1 MDVRVAEVSQR
12 GLTAMI
18 LSLFAN
24 ADSVLTGRRRS
35 FGIMR
40 RSPFGRT
47 LGHRCSAPAFPPFR
61 APASA
66 AGLDSDSFGRRH
78 AERACYFPFMS
89 HARSHSVLSGLSPKS
104 ARRCFSMSDMWP
116 PP

>member
-24 ADSVLTGRRRS
+24 ADSVLTGAAAL

-47 LGHRCSAPAFPPFR
+47 LGHRCSAPAFPPFALPR
-61 APASA
+61 GA
-66 AGLDSDSFGRRH
+66 AGLDGASSKSESASEADDSMPRLRFG
-78 AERACYFPFMS
+78 
-89 HARSHSVLSGLSPKS
+89 L
-104 ARRCFSMSDMWP
+104 
-116 PP
+116 